1 MNTWIRTAVWGLLGS
16 TTLGMVIGQ
25 SAALALPQSEI
36 VTKLERVPVFL
47 ILNGDGQPLTVSPSE
62 ERQDAKFPVVFMD
75 AQEAEEALDNA
86 REQDTNAQIAL
97 LDLGTLYE
105 QTQTDEGEVPLMYF
119 PEEDEL
125 QAATTLQEEF
135 RGVPLFLA
143 RQGSDG
149 PYLTINQ
156 NGQSSLPV
164 FFSRQDLQSLLD
176 RFLQQ
181 NAEVTAEDISVQV
194 LSLEWLLQAMRSND
208 DPALDEQLQQIR
220 LFPSSDVL
228 QYVRSQIAEPDSGA
242 DGVTPE
248 AE

>member
-1 MNTWIRTAVWGLLGS
+1 MNTWIRTAVWSVVGS
-16 TTLGMVIGQ
+16 TTIGMVIGQ
-25 SAALALPQSEI
+25 SAALALPHSDI

-47 ILNGDGQPLTVSPSE
+47 ILNGQGQPLTVSASE
-62 ERQDAKFPVVFMD
+62 DRQDAKFPVVFMD

-86 REQDTNAQIAL
+86 REQDTDAQIAL

-105 QTQTDEGEVPLMYF
+105 QTQTDEGDVPLMYF

-125 QAATTLQEEF
+125 QAATTLQDEF

-143 RQGSDG
+143 RQGNDG

-164 FFSRQDLQSLLD
+164 FFSRDDLQSLLD

-181 NAEVTAEDISVQV
+181 NSEVTAEDISVQV

-228 QYVRSQIAEPDSGA
+228 EYVRSQITETDSAPAAE
-242 DGVTPE
+242 
-248 AE
+248 